1 MLQHNGFRGPVVLL
15 ILDGWGLNNNE
26 QGNAIKLAKTP
37 NMDKLPKEYPS
48 CQLLACG
55 PNVGLPRGVRGN
67 SEAGHLNLGA
77 GRVVEQDIVIISN
90 EIKNGRFFKN
100 SAFISAIDHAQKN
113 KSKVHLMG
121 LLSADQSPHVDMGH
135 VYALLRLLDQEGV
148 DRVYLHLFTDGRD
161 APQHAAPKFLKKLR
175 QNFLGNEKIASV
187 CGRFYGM
194 DRNKKWDR
202 TRAAYEMLTLGKG
215 HPVDSAEEAVL
226 QAYNRKET
234 DEYIEPSVIME
245 NGKPVAT
252 INDNDSV
259 IFFNLRSDRAR
270 QLAKSFVQK
279 NFNDLNKGA
288 FVRKKFPKN
297 IRFAAMS
304 DFGPDLDHILT
315 AYPSKDL
322 VNTLPMLLKD
332 YSQLYLS
339 ETEKYAHVT
348 YFFNGGYSSP
358 VAGEER
364 ILYPS
369 PYVKNYA
376 ETPQMSL
383 PGVMKILCQKIREG
397 REFITVNFCNP
408 DMIGHTGDL
417 RAAVIAVEACD
428 QAVNK
433 VVKEVLKKNGVVL
446 ITADHG
452 NVEEM
457 INLKTGEVDTEHSLF
472 PVPFIMASKQY
483 AGAKLRDGI
492 LGDVAPT
499 ILELFGLKK
508 PKEMTGKSLI
518 IRD

>member
-1 MLQHNGFRGPVVLL
+1 
-15 ILDGWGLNNNE
+15 
-26 QGNAIKLAKTP
+26 
-37 NMDKLPKEYPS
+37 
-48 CQLLACG
+48 
-55 PNVGLPRGVRGN
+55 
-67 SEAGHLNLGA
+67 GHLNLGA
-77 GRVVEQDIVIISN
+77 GRVVEQDIVVISG
-90 EIKNGRFFKN
+90 EIRNGRFFKN
-100 SAFISAIDHAQKN
+100 PAFISAIDHAQKN

-148 DRVYLHLFTDGRD
+148 ERVYLHLFTDGRD

-202 TRAAYEMLTLGKG
+202 TKAAYDLLTLGKG
-215 HPVDSAEEAVL
+215 HPVESAEEAIL

-234 DEYIEPSVIME
+234 DEYIEPSVIMA
-245 NGKPVAT
+245 NGRPVAA
-252 INDNDSV
+252 IEDNDSV

-270 QLAKSFVQK
+270 QLAKTFVQK
-279 NFNDLNKGA
+279 NFEDLNKGG
-288 FVRKKFPKN
+288 FERKKFPKN
-297 IRFAAMS
+297 IRFVAMS
-304 DFGPDLDHILT
+304 DFGPDLNHILT

-322 VNTLPMLLKD
+322 SNTLPMLLKD
-332 YSQLYLS
+332 YGQLYLS

-348 YFFNGGYSSP
+348 YFFNGGYDSP

-383 PGVMKILCQKIREG
+383 PGVMKILCRKIRTG
-397 REFITVNFCNP
+397 KEFITVNFCNP

-417 RAAVIAVEACD
+417 RSAIRAVEACD
-428 QAVNK
+428 QAAGK
-433 VVKEVLKKNGVVL
+433 VAREVLKKKGVLL

-472 PVPFIMASKQY
+472 PVPFIMVSKQY
-483 AGAKLRDGI
+483 ARAKLRDGI

-508 PKEMTGKSLI
+508 PKEMTGKSLLVKS
-518 IRD
+518 